1 MGNTGAKPRIF
12 TGWEKERQV
21 NCCRANKRQI
31 DVDAARSCSLL
42 SKSVPSPWWS
52 GHLFCSRCWLLW
64 DSSDPSSSWWCP
76 LKVLWQFPKE
86 SISSYVSWLSAFVD
100 LLSACVTL
108 SLRFHLWCSS
118 WPFLNFCVLEQ
129 FFNPLPPPGP
139 QVGVLQWWMK
149 WLPYT
154 ERNRGAYLP
163 RIPAPGKKID
173 H

>member
-1 MGNTGAKPRIF
+1 MGNTGAKPKIF

-21 NCCRANKRQI
+21 NCCRAKKRPI

-52 GHLFCSRCWLLW
+52 EHLLCSRCWLLW
-64 DSSDPSSSWWCP
+64 DSSDPSSGWWCP

-86 SISSYVSWLSAFVD
+86 SISSYESWLSAFVD
-100 LLSACVTL
+100 SLSACVTP
-108 SLRFHLWCSS
+108 SLQFHLRCSS

-139 QVGVLQWWMK
+139 QVGALQWWMK

-154 ERNRGAYLP
+154 EQNRGAFLP
-163 RIPAPGKKID
+163 RIPAPGRK
-173 H
+173 